1 MDSRISETTDSVVL
15 GRSSMLEEHG
25 AGALLKVDNLHTHF
39 FLPNGVLK
47 AVDGM
52 SLEVE
57 RGEVVAVVGESGS
70 GKSVTALS
78 ILRLIP
84 QHQGRIVNGRLL
96 FKGHDLMKKSNREM
110 QEIRG
115 KQIAMI
121 FQNPYAA
128 LNPVVRLG
136 NQLIETARKH
146 RAVTKREGLAL
157 SLELLSHL
165 DLEDPERI
173 VRLRPFQVS
182 GGINQRI
189 MLALALIGE
198 PQLLIADEPTTMLD
212 SLTQVEILELIDRVQ
227 RETGMAVL
235 LISHDLGVVAQ
246 VSDRVVVMYM
256 GQRVEQAS
264 TGEILNSPK
273 HPYTI
278 GLRDSVPDLETKG
291 KRLPQIQG
299 RLPDPQNLPEGCRFA
314 PRCPHAMERC
324 FQSSPPEFRLADNT
338 LVKCWLFET
347 GSPT

>member
-1 MDSRISETTDSVVL
+1 MHQDN
-15 GRSSMLEEHG
+15 GN
-25 AGALLKVDNLHTHF
+25 GALLKVDDLHTHF
-39 FLPNGVLK
+39 FLPSGVLK

-52 SLEVE
+52 NLEVE
-57 RGEVVAVVGESGS
+57 HGEVVAVVGESGS

-84 QHQGRIVNGRLL
+84 QHQGRIVDGRLM
-96 FKGHDLMKKSNREM
+96 FKGHDLLKKSSREM

-115 KQIAMI
+115 KQIGMI

-128 LNPVVRLG
+128 LNPVLRLG
-136 NQLIETARKH
+136 DQIIETARKH
-146 RAVTKREGLAL
+146 RAVTKNEGRDL
-157 SLELLSHL
+157 SLELLSYL

-173 VRLRPFQVS
+173 VSLRPFQVS

-198 PQLLIADEPTTMLD
+198 PQLLIADELTTMLD

-227 RETGMAVL
+227 RETGMSVL

-264 TGEILNSPK
+264 TGEILTSPK

-278 GLRDSVPDLETKG
+278 ALRDSVPDLETKG

-299 RLPDPQNLPEGCRFA
+299 SLPDPQNLPRGCRFA

-324 FQSSPPEFRLADNT
+324 FQSSPPEFRLADDT

-347 GSPT
+347 GATT